1 MTTAPSPAGTLAPP
15 PAPRARRAE
24 RLPAVAPAP
33 VTVTAP
39 RFAQL
44 ALPATP
50 ANAPAARHW
59 AGWMLGRWAL
69 STPVLDDA
77 LLVIAELVANSVE
90 HGGDEMTIGL
100 SIADGLLCIT
110 VADNGAAQLP
120 FAMPATFPST
130 APDATAGP
138 SAPDATAD
146 ARAHAGNADPAAPA
160 MPTGDVDTDAV
171 LDALDA
177 LDDDEAFEALGA
189 LADCPERGRGLA
201 LVEALSVRCTMERP
215 HPRGLRIQADLPL
228 AA

>member
-77 LLVIAELVANSVE
+77 LLVVAELVANSVE

-100 SIADGLLCIT
+100 SVADGLLCIT
-110 VADNGAAQLP
+110 VADNGAARLP

-130 APDATAGP
+130 TLGDLAGTAAG
-138 SAPDATAD
+138 AD
-146 ARAHAGNADPAAPA
+146 VRAHAADGTAAPA
-160 MPTGDVDTDAV
+160 VPADAAGANAM
-171 LDALDA
+171 LEALDA

-215 HPRGLRIQADLPL
+215 HPRGLRVQADLPL